1 MEEEMEKIYLIG
13 TIFTIIEIGLYLFS
27 PIPLII
33 FVIFLLGSFWFIFK
47 VKNKEVYILSF
58 LFLFRILFVVNFN
71 EYQVGDIVTI
81 KSEISN
87 GVGKIER
94 IENKTPLLRKNIY
107 LSIEDGKYEILG
119 EITGIKPRY
128 ILLEE
133 DLKSTQ
139 KEYRKYYTKSK
150 ELQTFK
156 DKYEE
161 ANGKRRGIK
170 TFFLWLAP

>member
-33 FVIFLLGSFWFIFK
+33 FVIFLLGSFWFIFRI
-47 VKNKEVYILSF
+47 KNKEIYALNF
-58 LFLFRILFVVNFN
+58 LFLARILFVVNFN
-71 EYQVGDIVTI
+71 EYQVGDIVII
-81 KSEISN
+81 KTEISN

-94 IENKTPLLRKNIY
+94 IENKIPLLRKNIY

-128 ILLEE
+128 ILLFYIV
-133 DLKSTQ
+133 LTPKLVIW
-139 KEYRKYYTKSK
+139 K
-150 ELQTFK
+150 
-156 DKYEE
+156 
-161 ANGKRRGIK
+161 KRY
-170 TFFLWLAP
+170 